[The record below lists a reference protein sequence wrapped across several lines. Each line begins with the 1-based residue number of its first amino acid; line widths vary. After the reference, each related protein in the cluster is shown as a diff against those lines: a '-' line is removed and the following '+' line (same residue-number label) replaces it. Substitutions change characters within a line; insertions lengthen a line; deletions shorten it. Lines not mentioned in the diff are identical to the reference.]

1 MKIQLTNTEAEQ
13 FFYEALCNGLNEL
26 HYYDLSLEFNQSEY
40 DKAKAELKLAER
52 GFCYEDI
59 LMQMLRNGAFLRL
72 VDDGGYEE
80 PAIIWL
86 SDVHERV
93 ANTELRH
100 LVDMMEGNDD
110 ACTADAIL
118 QTVFLGEVIFG

>member
-1 MKIQLTNTEAEQ
+1 MKIQLTNQEAEQ
-13 FFYEALCNGLNEL
+13 MFYDALCNGLSEL
-26 HYYDLSLEFNQSEY
+26 YYHDLELEFNQSEY
-40 DKAKAELKLAER
+40 DKARDELKR
-52 GFCYEDI
+52 GDGSVCYEDI

-72 VDDGGYEE
+72 VDNGGYEE

-93 ANTELRH
+93 ANTDARH
-100 LVDMMEGNDD
+100 LLDMHEGNDD

-118 QTVFLGEVIFG
+118 QTVFLGEVIYG